1 MSPNSARILVV
12 DDIEENRE
20 ILQRRLVRRGYEVVV
35 ADSGLTALAA
45 LARSSFD
52 LVLLDIMMPDMDG
65 LETLERLRLIADR
78 GMLPVIMVSAK
89 YESGDIVQ
97 ALEMGASDYISK
109 PIDFPVA
116 LARIETHLALKRADD
131 ALRNSEVRSLF
142 LAKMSHELRT
152 PLNAIIGFSDMIA
165 GEMLGPI
172 ENDGYPKY
180 AGLIKES
187 GEHLLVMVSDILD
200 HTQIESSGGI
210 ELNETTL
217 DAAALVKSCV
227 MIVRERNDAA
237 NVQIVVDMVENS
249 LPLIQADEAR
259 IRQIVLNLLTNA
271 VKYTSEEGT
280 VSVRLSYDED
290 TGFELQ
296 IADTGIGIADIP
308 SALASFEQGVVAKD
322 RAYEGIGLGL
332 PFSKSLVERHG
343 GTLQLQSEVGVG
355 TTVTVCLPSERAVA
369 AAESGARLATAQN

>member
-12 DDIEENRE
+12 FDIEVIRE
-20 ILQRRLVRRGYEVVV
+20 ILLRRLVSRGYEVVV

-45 LARSSFD
+45 LARGSFD

-89 YESGDIVQ
+89 DESGDIVQ

-172 ENDGYPKY
+172 ENDGYSEY
-180 AGLIKES
+180 AGLIKKS

-200 HTQIESSGGI
+200 HTKIESSGGI
-210 ELNETTL
+210 ELDETPV
-217 DAAALVKSCV
+217 DAAALVKACV
-227 MIVRERNDAA
+227 MMVRERNDAA
-237 NVQIVVDMVENS
+237 NVQIAVDIDENS
-249 LPLIQADEAR
+249 LPLILADETR
-259 IRQIVLNLLTNA
+259 LRQIVLNLLSNA
-271 VKYTSEEGT
+271 VKYTPEEGA
-280 VSVRLSYDED
+280 VSVRLSYNED

-308 SALASFEQGVVAKD
+308 SALASFEQGVDAQD

-343 GTLQLQSEVGVG
+343 GTLELQSQVGVG
-355 TTVTVCLPSERAVA
+355 TTVTVRLPSERAIA
-369 AAESGARLATAQN
+369 IDESDARWASA